1 VVLLTASNSGHSKA
15 AVTAATDLPAPGA
28 QAATELTIRPHEKLS
43 PIPSSFF
50 GFSTEYWT
58 LPVDEL
64 HLAIYRRIISQLH
77 VPGDGA
83 FVLRVGGD
91 SSDHTFYD
99 PRLRRLPTWAFDLT
113 PAFVVR
119 TARVVRELRLHVILD
134 LNLVTSTPRL
144 AGAWAKEAEALM
156 PRGSIVGFEIGNE
169 PDLYTRTF
177 WLATTRDDQFGGR
190 ILPDGITPISYAASF
205 NAYAHVLA
213 RVAPLVAPALA
224 DPRGGLNWI
233 STLLHGPH
241 PGLGLISGHRYPYA
255 ACANRGSP
263 VYPTIDRILSEHAT
277 AGVANTIRPAVRL
290 ARKHGLPFILTEFNS
305 ITCGGLP
312 GVSNTFATALWA
324 PDAAFE
330 LLRAGARAIHLHAR
344 DPFTFDVHGM
354 VARPLLYGLILFTR
368 TLGAHARLVP
378 LHLHATAPHLEAWAV
393 RVDKRTLHVLIL
405 NKGPYAVKFNLD
417 LPGTGPTRVERM
429 LAPSPGSRSGVT
441 FGGQR
446 LDGNGIWRDTP
457 QRQTVG
463 EVDHRYSLS
472 LTRYSAA
479 LLSLKLARGALG

>member
-1 VVLLTASNSGHSKA
+1 
-15 AVTAATDLPAPGA
+15 
-28 QAATELTIRPHEKLS
+28 
-43 PIPSSFF
+43 
-50 GFSTEYWT
+50 
-58 LPVDEL
+58 
-64 HLAIYRRIISQLH
+64 
-77 VPGDGA
+77 
-83 FVLRVGGD
+83 
-91 SSDHTFYD
+91 
-99 PRLRRLPTWAFDLT
+99 
-113 PAFVVR
+113 VVR

-144 AGAWAKEAEALM
+144 AGAWAKEAEAVI

-213 RVAPLVAPALA
+213 RVAPHVPLVAPALA
-224 DPRGGLNWI
+224 DPRGGLDWI

-241 PGLGLISGHRYPYA
+241 RGLGLISGHRYPYA

-277 AGVANTIRPAVRL
+277 AGMANTIRPAVRL
-290 ARKHGLPFILTEFNS
+290 AREHGLPFILTEFNS

-312 GVSNTFATALWA
+312 GVGNTFATALWA

-344 DPFTFDVHGM
+344 EFAINDPFTFHMHGM

-368 TLGAHARLVP
+368 TLGAHARLVA
-378 LHLHATAPHLEAWAV
+378 LHLHTTAPRLKAWAV
-393 RVDKRTLHVLIL
+393 RVDTRTLHVLIL
-405 NKGPYAVKFNLD
+405 NKGPSAVKVNLN
-417 LPGTGPTRVERM
+417 LPDTGPARVERL
-429 LAPSPGSRSGVT
+429 LAPSPRPRSGVT
-441 FGGQR
+441 LGGQW
-446 LDGNGIWRDTP
+446 LDRNGIWRGTP
-457 QRQTVG
+457 QRQAVG

-472 LTRYSAA
+472 LPRYSAA
-479 LLSLKLARGALG
+479 LLSVRLAPGALG